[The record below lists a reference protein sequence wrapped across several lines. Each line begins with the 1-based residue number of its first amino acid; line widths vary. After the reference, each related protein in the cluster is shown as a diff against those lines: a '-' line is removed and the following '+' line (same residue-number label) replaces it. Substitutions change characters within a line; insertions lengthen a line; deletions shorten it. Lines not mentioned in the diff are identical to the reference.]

1 MNVQYFMEP
10 TKNLL
15 KKNLTKPPCHF
26 KDPIKPNTHPALN
39 IDLIDFFFRP
49 ALLIFKTTLIIKFF
63 NLLGYVHKQIIR
75 DWQEQVILYNFPFSH
90 YNL

>member
-10 TKNLL
+10 TKNLF
-15 KKNLTKPPCHF
+15 KKNLTKNLSL
-26 KDPIKPNTHPALN
+26 KNPIQPNTTPTLN
-39 IDLIDFFFRP
+39 MSLIDSFYKP
-49 ALLIFKTTLIIKFF
+49 VLLMFKIRLIIKFF
-63 NLLGYVHKQIIR
+63 NFFRYVHKQIIW